1 MSILAPLPSIAS
13 SVTPQ
18 EAFRLRDLAK
28 DRVVLEVGS
37 WRGFSTVTMAQV
49 AIKVHSV
56 DWHRGD
62 EHAGHDESL
71 SYLMAALD
79 DYEVRERVVVHVGSS
94 ADMVPLFPMGYFDFA
109 FIDAYHTAEA
119 VRLDADLVIPRVRS
133 HGIVAF
139 HDYGDDR
146 FGVTE
151 AVDAI
156 PDLVP
161 LEIVGSLWVGQ
172 RRW

>member
-1 MSILAPLPSIAS
+1 VSILAPLPSIDT
-13 SVTPQ
+13 SVTPE

-49 AIKVHSV
+49 AVKVHAV

-62 EHAGHDESL
+62 GHAGHDESL

-94 ADMVPLFPMGYFDFA
+94 AEMVPLFPMGYFDFA

-119 VRLDADLVIPRVRS
+119 VRLDAELVIPRVRS
-133 HGIVAF
+133 FGLIGF
-139 HDYGDDR
+139 HDYGDER
-146 FGVTE
+146 FSVTE
-151 AVDAI
+151 VVDS
-156 PDLVP
+156 
-161 LEIVGSLWVGQ
+161 LEGVRLEHVTGSLAVV
-172 RRW
+172 RKL

>member
-1 MSILAPLPSIAS
+1 MNILDPLPSIAS
-13 SVTPQ
+13 SVTAQ

-49 AIKVHSV
+49 ATRLHAV

-62 EHAGHDESL
+62 DHAGHDESL
-71 SYLMAALD
+71 PYLMAALD
-79 DYEVRERVVVHVGSS
+79 DYGVRERVIVHVGSS
-94 ADMVPLFPMGYFDFA
+94 EQVVPLFPAGHFDFA

-119 VRLDADLVIPRVRS
+119 VRRDAELVLPRVRS
-133 HGIVAF
+133 FGLIGF

-151 AVDAI
+151 VVDA
-156 PDLVP
+156 
-161 LEIVGSLWVGQ
+161 LEGVRLEHVTGSLAVV
-172 RRW
+172 RKL